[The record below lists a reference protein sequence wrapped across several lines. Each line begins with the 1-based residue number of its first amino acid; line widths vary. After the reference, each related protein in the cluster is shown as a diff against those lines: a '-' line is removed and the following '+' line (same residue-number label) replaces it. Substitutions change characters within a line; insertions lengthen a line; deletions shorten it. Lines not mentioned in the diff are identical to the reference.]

1 MFFSK
6 KNKTESDKQNSDWSI
21 SEKGVKNNLTGHLY
35 DIGGL
40 SFSSRIEGSNTLA
53 TLWYQNKY
61 LCNLTIP
68 ANQSDLF
75 RNYYISE
82 CDDFI
87 NDFTEIKFN
96 DHLNN
101 EIKLSIPVLT
111 LNSKNYGLCGLRTQS
126 SKLGCDLYTYGNY
139 LTTVDESYA
148 KVIEEAKDISL
159 ARQYGI
165 IGSKTKEQLEKSKRN
180 KAEQEKIKSIMQS
193 DILLTTETAPNFN
206 ITKRIDIITAE
217 CVYGMNIF
225 KDIFASFTDVF
236 GGRSDSIQS
245 TLRDARKTALAE
257 LRKEAASIGA
267 NAVIGVDL
275 DYSEISG
282 GGKSGML
289 FIVASGTA
297 VIIDN

>member
-6 KNKTESDKQNSDWSI
+6 KNKIESDKKTPNWSL
-21 SEKGVKNNLTGHLY
+21 SEKGVKNNLTGQLY
-35 DIGGL
+35 NIKEL
-40 SFSSRIEGSNTLA
+40 SFSSKIEGNSILA
-53 TLWYQNKY
+53 TLWYQNEY

-68 ANQSDLF
+68 ASQSDVF

-82 CDDFI
+82 CSDFI
-87 NDFTEIKFN
+87 NDFTEIQFN

-111 LNSKNYGLCGLRTQS
+111 LNSKNYGLSGLRTKI
-126 SKLGCDLYTYGNY
+126 SKSGYAIYSYGNY
-139 LTTVDESYA
+139 LTTVDENYA
-148 KVIEEAKDISL
+148 KIIEEAKDISL

-165 IGSKTKEQLEKSKRN
+165 IGSKTKEQLEESKKN
-180 KAEQEKIKSIMQS
+180 QAEQKKIKSITKNG
-193 DILLTTETAPNFN
+193 ILLTTETAPSLN
-206 ITKRIDIITAE
+206 IIKRIDIITAE